1 MVNYEFRDR
10 FKPYKSLFE
19 LCEQGRLLM
28 VTTATQ
34 IASNVPMTRPE
45 ALDMNAI
52 AAQLATLPVGASH
65 QLLLK
70 RLRPLP

>member
-1 MVNYEFRDR
+1 
-10 FKPYKSLFE
+10 
-19 LCEQGRLLM
+19 
-28 VTTATQ
+28 
-34 IASNVPMTRPE
+34 MTRPE